1 MSVGNNKR
9 IKQRLKN
16 EDLTKKQRSTLTK
29 RAANNRL
36 AANKLAATNKAQR
49 GSGQQNYGRGNA
61 SGPSSGGVGPS
72 SKNAAK
78 KRGLTFQ
85 GKTGINRVQ
94 TGPGSARKNKEYQVA
109 QGKGGQFFHVY
120 KSGKRKGLSK
130 AVAKAYGY
138 IK

>member
-36 AANKLAATNKAQR
+36 AAQK
-49 GSGQQNYGRGNA
+49 SGQQNYGRGNA

-78 KRGLTFQ
+78 KRSLTFQ

-94 TGPGSARKNKEYQVA
+94 NGPGSARKNKEYQVA